1 MHALVEILDD
11 CERVLSSP
19 EQIEALATALQRRH
33 NELELARGP
42 YDLLQQVRQCGPRII
57 HVEISMFACMCCSIV
72 KLIRRSGA
80 LKL

>member
-1 MHALVEILDD
+1 MLKTVLQYFAQGTQMHALVEILDD

-42 YDLLQQVRQCGPRII
+42 YDLLQQVR
-57 HVEISMFACMCCSIV
+57 
-72 KLIRRSGA
+72 K
-80 LKL
+80 